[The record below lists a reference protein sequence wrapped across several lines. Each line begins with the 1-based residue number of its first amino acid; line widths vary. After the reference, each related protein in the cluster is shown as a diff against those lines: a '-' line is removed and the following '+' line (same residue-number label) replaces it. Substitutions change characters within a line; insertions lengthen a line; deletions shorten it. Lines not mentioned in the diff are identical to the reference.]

1 MKMHNRIFLPLI
13 FLGLFFLNGCLLF
26 HTVSYEITLND
37 DNSGEVTVT
46 VNNIR
51 SDAINKT
58 ALDEDKKNLF
68 EFLLESDE
76 FVSQMK
82 DEGKYITGRD
92 LFIKDNK
99 LNGNI
104 FYTFNKISD
113 VEGIVYDEP
122 YYFLT
127 LSPEDSVIKTNGEV
141 IISDNVKRIM
151 WDNSIDTLRFTMFS
165 DNVESGN
172 LVDLTK
178 YYKED

>member
-1 MKMHNRIFLPLI
+1 M
-13 FLGLFFLNGCLLF
+13 NGCLLF

-37 DNSGEVTVT
+37 DNSGKVTVT

-51 SDAINKT
+51 SDAINKI

-68 EFLLESDE
+68 EFLLKSDE

-82 DEGKYITGRD
+82 DEGKYITGRG
-92 LFIKDNK
+92 LFIVDNN

-104 FYTFNKISD
+104 FYTFSKISD

-127 LSPEDSVIKTNGEV
+127 LSPEDSVITTNGEV

-151 WDNSIDTLRFTMFS
+151 WDNSIDTLKFEMFS
-165 DNVESGN
+165 EDVESGN
-172 LVDLTK
+172 LVDLTQ

>member
-1 MKMHNRIFLPLI
+1 MHYK
-13 FLGLFFLNGCLLF
+13 FFLSIIFFSLFLMNGCLLF

-37 DNSGEVTVT
+37 DNSGKVTVT

-68 EFLLESDE
+68 EFLLGSDE

-82 DEGKYITGRD
+82 DEGKHITGRS
-92 LFIKDNK
+92 LFIEDNK

-127 LSPEDSVIKTNGEV
+127 LSPEDSVIITNGEV

-151 WDNSIDTLRFTMFS
+151 WDNSIDTLKFTMFS
-165 DNVESGN
+165 EDVESGN
-172 LVDLTK
+172 LVDLTQ